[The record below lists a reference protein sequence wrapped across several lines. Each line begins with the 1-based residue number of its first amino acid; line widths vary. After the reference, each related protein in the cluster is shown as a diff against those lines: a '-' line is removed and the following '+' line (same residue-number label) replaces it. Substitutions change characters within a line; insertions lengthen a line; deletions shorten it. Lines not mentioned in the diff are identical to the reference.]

1 MGNLP
6 LAEAPR
12 RTQSYSVEPHTA
24 QEPGCRYLGRSPVA
38 RRRYRPSMGSA
49 ADASST
55 LRHTEREALANVT
68 AVLQLCAAGK
78 LRCSE
83 KTQRPSAATVR
94 TVAEAL
100 VAGDFYPDEPVAAF
114 AWPLLLQAG
123 GLARLDGTRL
133 ALTPKGRR
141 ALGQPAHDVVRGL
154 WERWPRHAPID
165 ELSRVEQIKGQRTP
179 GAVSAAGPRRQTV
192 AAALAMCPRDEWIS
206 VDDLFAEMRRGNL
219 TPTVARSERGLWRLY
234 LGDPEYGS
242 LGYAGFHDWPILEG
256 RYTLAVLFEYA
267 ATLGLLDV
275 EYVPGAH
282 ARDDFRH
289 LWGADWIE
297 ALSRYDGLLAVRLT
311 PLGAYAAG
319 LAPAYVPATPAVAD
333 RTLHVLGNHDI
344 VATADLPPADRLVLD
359 AFAARTS
366 DRVWTVS
373 MSSLLAAV
381 DAGRAPGELGRFL
394 DDRAVQAVPATVRR
408 LLDDVEARAGQVRDL
423 GACRVLE
430 CADAGV
436 ATLLAQ
442 DRSMRG
448 LCTRLGER
456 HLMLDPAGEQK
467 ARTAL
472 RKLGYPVGPAT
483 R

>member
-1 MGNLP
+1 
-6 LAEAPR
+6 
-12 RTQSYSVEPHTA
+12 
-24 QEPGCRYLGRSPVA
+24 
-38 RRRYRPSMGSA
+38 
-49 ADASST
+49 
-55 LRHTEREALANVT
+55 VT
-68 AVLQLCAAGK
+68 
-78 LRCSE
+78 
-83 KTQRPSAATVR
+83 
-94 TVAEAL
+94 
-100 VAGDFYPDEPVAAF
+100 
-114 AWPLLLQAG
+114 
-123 GLARLDGTRL
+123 
-133 ALTPKGRR
+133 
-141 ALGQPAHDVVRGL
+141 
-154 WERWPRHAPID
+154 
-165 ELSRVEQIKGQRTP
+165 
-179 GAVSAAGPRRQTV
+179 
-192 AAALAMCPRDEWIS
+192 AALALCSPDEWVA
-206 VDDLFAEMRRGNL
+206 VDDLFAAMRGNDL
-219 TPTVARSERGLWRLY
+219 SPTVARSERGLWKLY

-275 EYVPGAH
+275 DYVPPAH

-289 LWGADWIE
+289 LWGADWID

-319 LAPAYVPATPAVAD
+319 LTSTYVPAEPAVAD
-333 RTLHVLGNHDI
+333 RTLQVLANHDI
-344 VATADLPPADRLVLD
+344 VATSDITSPERLVLD

-373 MSSLLAAV
+373 TASLLAAV

-394 DDRAVQAVPATVRR
+394 DERAVHAVPATVRR
-408 LLDDVEARAGQVRDL
+408 LLTDVETRADQVRDL
-423 GACRVLE
+423 GARRVLE

-467 ARTAL
+467 ARVAL
-472 RKLGYPVGPAT
+472 RKLGYPMGSAT

>member
-1 MGNLP
+1 
-6 LAEAPR
+6 
-12 RTQSYSVEPHTA
+12 
-24 QEPGCRYLGRSPVA
+24 
-38 RRRYRPSMGSA
+38 MGSEA
-49 ADASST
+49 AALSEV
-55 LRHTEREALANVT
+55 RHTEPEALGNLA
-68 AVLQLCAAGK
+68 AVLQLCAAGA

-83 KTQRPSAATVR
+83 KTHRPSAVTIR

-100 VAGDFYPDEPVAAF
+100 VAADFYPDEAIASF

-133 ALTPKGRR
+133 TLTPKGRK
-141 ALGQPAHDVVRGL
+141 ALGQPAHEVIHGL

-165 ELSRVEQIKGQRTP
+165 ELSRVEQIKGQKSAA
-179 GAVSAAGPRRQTV
+179 AVSAAGPRRQAV
-192 AAALAMCPRDEWIS
+192 AAALTLCPRGEWID
-206 VDDLFAEMRRGNL
+206 VDDLFAAMRRADL
-219 TPTVARSERGLWRLY
+219 SPTVARSERGLWKLY

-242 LGYAGFHDWPILEG
+242 LGYDGFHDWPILEG

-275 EYVPGAH
+275 DYVTPAH

-289 LWGADWIE
+289 MWGADWIE
-297 ALSRYDGLLAVRLT
+297 ALSRYDGLRAVRLT
-311 PLGAYAAG
+311 PLGAYAGG
-319 LAPAYVPATPAVAD
+319 LTTTYVSAPARPD
-333 RTLHVLGNHDI
+333 RTLQVLANLDI
-344 VATADLPPADRLVLD
+344 AVTADLAPADRLVLD

-373 MSSLLAAV
+373 TASLLAAV
-381 DAGRAPGELGRFL
+381 DAGRAPGELGGFL
-394 DDRAVQAVPATVRR
+394 EERAVHAVPTTVHR
-408 LLDDVEARAGQVRDL
+408 LLADVEARTGQVRDL
-423 GACRVLE
+423 GVRRVLE
-430 CADAGV
+430 CADASV
-436 ATLLAQ
+436 ATLLTQ

-456 HLMLDPAGEQK
+456 HLILDPAGEQK

-472 RKLGYPVGPAT
+472 RTLGYPLGPTT

>member
-1 MGNLP
+1 
-6 LAEAPR
+6 
-12 RTQSYSVEPHTA
+12 
-24 QEPGCRYLGRSPVA
+24 
-38 RRRYRPSMGSA
+38 MGSEA
-49 ADASST
+49 VASST
-55 LRHTEREALANVT
+55 ARHTESEALTNV
-68 AVLQLCAAGK
+68 AALLQLCAAGK

-83 KTQRPSAATVR
+83 KTHRPSAVTVR
-94 TVAEAL
+94 TVAGAL
-100 VAGDFYPDEPVAAF
+100 VAGDFYADEPIASF

-123 GLARLDGTRL
+123 GLARLNGTRL
-133 ALTPKGRR
+133 TLTAKGRK
-141 ALGQPAHDVVRGL
+141 ALDQPAHDVIRGL

-165 ELSRVEQIKGQRTP
+165 ELSRVEQIKGQKA
-179 GAVSAAGPRRQTV
+179 GAAVSAAGPRRQAV
-192 AAALAMCPRDEWIS
+192 AAALALCSPDEWIA
-206 VDDLFAEMRRGNL
+206 VDDLFAAMRRNSL
-219 TPTVARSERGLWRLY
+219 SPTVARSERGLWKLY

-275 EYVPGAH
+275 DYLPPAH

-289 LWGADWIE
+289 LWGADWID

-319 LAPAYVPATPAVAD
+319 STTTYVPPEPAAAD
-333 RTLHVLGNHDI
+333 RALQVLANHDI
-344 VATADLPPADRLVLD
+344 VARADLTSPERLVLD

-366 DRVWTVS
+366 DRVWTVTRA
-373 MSSLLAAV
+373 SLLAAV

-394 DDRAVQAVPATVRR
+394 DERAVHAVPATVGT
-408 LLDDVEARAGQVRDL
+408 LLADVEARADQVRDL
-423 GACRVLE
+423 GARRVLE
-430 CADAGV
+430 CADAGI

-448 LCTRLGER
+448 LGTRLGER

-467 ARTAL
+467 ARAAL
-472 RKLGYPVGPAT
+472 RKLGYPTGSAT